1 MPPTPAPKVNM
12 EAPEDRFTILGLHFD
27 ESSSLGERENAKE
40 KLLRFKL
47 FLDPVPVL
55 IYIRFSRPEPGL
67 SQVEEG
73 RAGSLDSMA
82 VWTSGRCCPSMCP
95 EGLDVRAE
103 EMAWGV

>member
-67 SQVEEG
+67 EPGGGGEGWKPGLYGCLDLREVLSQHV
-73 RAGSLDSMA
+73 
-82 VWTSGRCCPSMCP
+82 P
-95 EGLDVRAE
+95 
-103 EMAWGV
+103 